1 MTGSLQGWQEYADP
15 QTYDPT
21 IVSSAAPVQAAPRS
35 FISRIGDFAE
45 QITPLIGGVEEIV
58 RAARNLPGRETG
70 SGAYRMAGEQL
81 GEFMA
86 AAQRAYE
93 QNGHRARSVVP
104 PIEEEGSKPTD
115 RPSTQDEEALQLQRD
130 LSGVLTPRLSV
141 LFR

>member
-15 QTYDPT
+15 RTYDPT

-58 RAARNLPGRETG
+58 RAARNLPARDTG

-93 QNGHRARSVVP
+93 QGKARSVVP
-104 PIEEEGSKPTD
+104 PIEEEESKPTD
-115 RPSTQDEEALQLQRD
+115 RPSTQDKEALELQRD